1 MGEAWMKLNEVDYAI
16 AVPLDESSQPRVDE
30 TFPLHIYFPT
40 EEQPGLHVAI
50 HAEWALSMD
59 RRQLA
64 ATPEALA
71 YNQMLLGRVASFVAT
86 DVAVDLVR
94 RCEGS
99 AEAVQAL
106 VPALTGVA
114 PGAGAKLRQ
123 LWSEALKET
132 CFLPCADGFLQMPT
146 DVRMLPTRL
155 PSSADARRL
164 AALDESR
171 TLRADI
177 EDLASVREF
186 LSFASAAGQMSVAE
200 FLGHLRP
207 PTRDIIGAYYA
218 FLVRWRDSIGQPL
231 VAELKWTPSIL
242 TTNGSL
248 LTPERDTVFFPRV
261 RGDSSIPDDIPV
273 PIAEVPDIE
282 GVEGFLKDLG
292 VRSFEWRDLIRDFLI
307 KILANPEADPD
318 ERARALAGVR
328 AYHRVRLSGSE
339 DLAPVLARV
348 QLPARTADGT
358 QRHLRA
364 GAEIY
369 FGAEWTGSDELEII
383 YGPFGQAEFL
393 DVEIPRDA
401 DQKQIDL
408 DFYRMLGVE
417 DHPRLDA
424 VQPET
429 TYGYMIGSA
438 RHPHRG
444 PLFDE
449 WMNQPDVSE
458 TARCPQGHPQ
468 SQQLWLS
475 VRLDRHLELVETHDP
490 RRLIAFW
497 NQLALRWGSVYE
509 PAMEA
514 VFRCVPGSHS
524 GDRNRSCESLFAYT
538 LRSRPWVP
546 VARGRIAE
554 VVRPED
560 AWIDA
565 AETPRRIK
573 ERIPRISEVMYQTRG
588 AAGLASTLHL
598 TDAGHPKVEDLLQLL
613 DAIAD
618 EGEAD
623 GTNREIELA
632 ARWVQ
637 RTLDDVLVDEPK
649 PYTEPEQV
657 RLLASYRGT
666 STFVTQ
672 PPFADDPLL
681 RDTWEKQRPV
691 LAAETGLNKL
701 TSFLSLTR
709 LDDAVKTSA
718 LPYGDHLDNGVF
730 YAVRRKIDGIK
741 PYLFALVRVENS
753 RAESRVRP
761 ALRRLELIVCDEL
774 ILHYE
779 YDGIELDRDNAV
791 CYIASRQEK
800 SGRRTFN
807 VGTAYL
813 ELDPATG
820 QPHWFPLG
828 RQLAQHLGVPTL
840 ADAFTM
846 LLTVPEDDRD
856 RMMVD
861 RQIQSPDITEARE
874 QLRLTSEDDEDFAN
888 VLDSLMPREASK
900 DQPST
905 APTQADPGTA
915 ATPSPAPE
923 SSGDHR
929 PSPPTAATSATPQPS
944 APPPVDYSAVQ
955 ITDAVPGRLAS
966 AMPKNYQPSTGGYGY
981 STAPS
986 FQTGEENRRVGK
998 RGEEIV
1004 YNAERERL
1012 RSLGK
1017 NPDSVVWIS
1026 RTDELSPFDITSV
1039 DADDQRIY
1047 IEVKS
1052 TKGADPDE
1060 AFYIS
1065 NAELIEATFQR
1076 SRYYIYRVT
1085 NVDTATPTIT
1095 RAADPLRLVKEGK
1108 GSLLLAKA
1116 HMTLTFDSNAR
1127 QGAGDAVRED
1137 PGDGVTVT

>member
-1 MGEAWMKLNEVDYAI
+1 MDLAAQLCEREIESIRVLLESDLRSSALKSLDERGGAQELVRQQYSGRYPFELLQNANDAAIDSGTRGRAYFLLTDTALIVADNGSGFGERQIEAICSLGRSSKGPGTSIGHKGLGFKSVGEITDRPQIISEQASFQFNGERVRQEALALFGSLPSEQKFPVYAFPFPLSDGDLGPDAADVHWLRGEGFSTVIRLPLRESAAKQTVAQHLADNLLPRLLLFLPGVDHLELHGTSANFSAEVVRSDEEGAEHVLLETGMSTEEWLIYRGSTVTDPAVLEPMGEAWMKLDEVDYAI

-30 TFPLHIYFPT
+30 TFPLHVYFPT

-71 YNQMLLGRVASFVAT
+71 YNQMLLGRVTSFVAT

-114 PGAGAKLRQ
+114 HGAGAKLRQ

-132 CFLPCADGFLQMPT
+132 CFLPCADGSLQTPT

-171 TLRADI
+171 TLRADV

-231 VAELKWTPSIL
+231 VAELKRTPSIL

-328 AYHRVRLSGSE
+328 AYHGVRLSGSE

-348 QLPARTADGT
+348 LLPARTADGT

-393 DVEIPRDA
+393 DVEVPRDA

-449 WMNQPDVSE
+449 WMNQPNVSE

-497 NQLALRWGSVYE
+497 NRLALRWGSVYE
-509 PAMEA
+509 PAIEA
-514 VFRCVPGSHS
+514 VFRCVHGSHS

-573 ERIPRISEVMYQTRG
+573 ERIPRISEAMYQTRG

-598 TDAGHPKVEDLLQLL
+598 TDAGRPKVEDLLQLL

-666 STFVTQ
+666 STFVTK

-691 LAAETGLNKL
+691 LAAETGLNRL

-718 LPYGDHLDNGVF
+718 LPYGDHLDDGVSTPC
-730 YAVRRKIDGIK
+730 DG
-741 PYLFALVRVENS
+741 R
-753 RAESRVRP
+753 
-761 ALRRLELIVCDEL
+761 
-774 ILHYE
+774 
-779 YDGIELDRDNAV
+779 
-791 CYIASRQEK
+791 
-800 SGRRTFN
+800 
-807 VGTAYL
+807 
-813 ELDPATG
+813 
-820 QPHWFPLG
+820 
-828 RQLAQHLGVPTL
+828 
-840 ADAFTM
+840 
-846 LLTVPEDDRD
+846 
-856 RMMVD
+856 
-861 RQIQSPDITEARE
+861 
-874 QLRLTSEDDEDFAN
+874 
-888 VLDSLMPREASK
+888 
-900 DQPST
+900 ST
-905 APTQADPGTA
+905 ASNRTCSPWSGWRTRGPRA
-915 ATPSPAPE
+915 A
-923 SSGDHR
+923 
-929 PSPPTAATSATPQPS
+929 S
-944 APPPVDYSAVQ
+944 APPC
-955 ITDAVPGRLAS
+955 
-966 AMPKNYQPSTGGYGY
+966 
-981 STAPS
+981 
-986 FQTGEENRRVGK
+986 VGW
-998 RGEEIV
+998 
-1004 YNAERERL
+1004 
-1012 RSLGK
+1012 S
-1017 NPDSVVWIS
+1017 
-1026 RTDELSPFDITSV
+1026 
-1039 DADDQRIY
+1039 
-1047 IEVKS
+1047 
-1052 TKGADPDE
+1052 
-1060 AFYIS
+1060 
-1065 NAELIEATFQR
+1065 
-1076 SRYYIYRVT
+1076 
-1085 NVDTATPTIT
+1085 
-1095 RAADPLRLVKEGK
+1095 
-1108 GSLLLAKA
+1108 
-1116 HMTLTFDSNAR
+1116 
-1127 QGAGDAVRED
+1127 
-1137 PGDGVTVT
+1137 